1 MESVASAVGSLFM
14 VFGPVIGY
22 VSQYNEIKKRKNA
35 SGFSTLVSL
44 ILLLSNI
51 LRCFFWLGKSFDVTL
66 VYQAIVMIFAQLIML
81 HLCVSL
87 GDGKIGGI
95 GDEGFYDSKT
105 FKKRGFWKW
114 TDFSYYIYFLIGF
127 SGIVL
132 VITTI
137 LGSSP
142 TYFEFIGFLS
152 LSIES
157 MLGVPQLI
165 KNHTS
170 KSTQGLSVTMIATWF
185 IGDAF
190 KTVYFAFTG
199 APAQF
204 LMCGALQLIVDSLIL
219 AQIAVYKPASKM

>member
-1 MESVASAVGSLFM
+1 M
-14 VFGPVIGY
+14 
-22 VSQYNEIKKRKNA
+22 
-35 SGFSTLVSL
+35 
-44 ILLLSNI
+44 
-51 LRCFFWLGKSFDVTL
+51 
-66 VYQAIVMIFAQLIML
+66 
-81 HLCVSL
+81 
-87 GDGKIGGI
+87 
-95 GDEGFYDSKT
+95 GFYDSKA
-105 FKKRGFWKW
+105 KKKGFWKW

-142 TYFEFIGFLS
+142 AYFEFIGFLS

-165 KNHTS
+165 KNHNS

-199 APAQF
+199 APTQF
-204 LMCGALQLIVDSLIL
+204 LMCGALQLIVDILIL
-219 AQIAVYKPASKM
+219 AQISVYKPSRMQNTMS